1 MKNITCLLI
10 AFIFAISVQSIAQD
24 NSKEIAAFLKKF
36 ETAYNAADTKALITY
51 FTKNAM
57 RVNAD
62 GTSIQ
67 GADVI
72 VAEYADS
79 FANTDLQLTIN
90 MGKTLNQTA
99 SKALTTGTYQ
109 VTGSSK
115 QTNEKIE
122 VSGAYEN
129 ELVKENGAWKIN
141 NMKLMNPK

>member
-1 MKNITCLLI
+1 MKNIICVLI
-10 AFIFAISVQSIAQD
+10 AFLSTITIQSIAQD
-24 NSKEIAAFLKKF
+24 NSKELTAFTKKF
-36 ETAYNAADTKALITY
+36 QTAYNSADTKVLTTL
-51 FTKNAM
+51 FTKNAV
-57 RVNAD
+57 RVNVD
-62 GTSIQ
+62 GTSIT

-79 FANTDLQLTIN
+79 FANSDLQLTIN
-90 MGKTLNQTA
+90 MGKTTNQTA

-109 VTGSSK
+109 VKGSSK